1 MDKGM
6 DHIAQDVKDI
16 VQTRTAI
23 ADKLDKLEHR
33 FTSTV
38 EEAKMMAEDFA
49 DRAQAVVEDTVE
61 SVKEV
66 TDPSRL
72 ASNYPWLMVSGAI
85 VTGFAVGRL
94 FAQGETRVIPYYPPG
109 SHAAN
114 VMPESASEPTTKE
127 GVYPFY
133 PQSSVDESSTSTSS
147 TSSSTSSILTY
158 VGPLIAEAL
167 GQVRGDLVEIGKST
181 LRTWLKEAVQGGRTG
196 SSSSTGSYPSRSQ
209 DYQPTTRDADRQPHT
224 QTVS

>member
-49 DRAQAVVEDTVE
+49 DRAQDVIEDTVQ
-61 SVKEV
+61 SVKEMA
-66 TDPSRL
+66 DPSRL

-114 VMPESASEPTTKE
+114 VMPESASEPTTKD

-133 PQSSVDESSTSTSS
+133 PQSSVDESSTSTSP
-147 TSSSTSSILTY
+147 TSSPMSSILTY

-181 LRTWLKEAVQGGRTG
+181 LRAWLKEAVQGDRPRSSARTG
-196 SSSSTGSYPSRSQ
+196 PSTVGDQ
-209 DYQPTTRDADRQPHT
+209 DQQATTSKEDRQPHT
-224 QTVS
+224 QCLG

>member
-49 DRAQAVVEDTVE
+49 DRAQDVIEDTVE
-61 SVKEV
+61 SVKEM

-147 TSSSTSSILTY
+147 TSSPISSILTY

-181 LRTWLKEAVQGGRTG
+181 LRAWLKEAVQGGRTG
-196 SSSSTGSYPSRSQ
+196 SSADTGSSPSRNQ
-209 DYQPTTRDADRQPHT
+209 DHQATRSDADRQPHT
-224 QTVS
+224 QTVG

>member
-6 DHIAQDVKDI
+6 DHIAQDVNNI

-38 EEAKMMAEDFA
+38 EDAKMMAEDFV
-49 DRAQAVVEDTVE
+49 DRAQTVVEDAVE
-61 SVKEV
+61 SVKDM

-72 ASNYPWLMVSGAI
+72 ASSYPWLMVSGAI
-85 VTGFAVGRL
+85 ITGFAVGRL
-94 FAQGETRVIPYYPPG
+94 FTQGESRVIPYYPPG

-133 PQSSVDESSTSTSS
+133 PPSSVDESPTSN
-147 TSSSTSSILTY
+147 SSSSSPTSSILTY
-158 VGPLIAEAL
+158 VGPIIAEAL

-181 LRTWLKEAVQGGRTG
+181 LRAWLKEAVQGKPTRSSAPAG
-196 SSSSTGSYPSRSQ
+196 SSPFRNDDHQ
-209 DYQPTTRDADRQPHT
+209 ATTSEEDRQPNP
-224 QTVS
+224 QTVG

>member
-6 DHIAQDVKDI
+6 DRIAQDVKDI

-33 FTSTV
+33 FTSSV

-49 DRAQAVVEDTVE
+49 ERAQAVVEDTVE

-85 VTGFAVGRL
+85 MAGFAVGRL
-94 FAQGETRVIPYYPPG
+94 FTQGETGATPYYPPG

-114 VMPESASEPTTKE
+114 VMPESGTEPTTKE

-133 PQSSVDESSTSTSS
+133 PRSSVDESSTSTSS
-147 TSSSTSSILTY
+147 TSSSASSILTY
-158 VGPLIAEAL
+158 VGPVIAEAL
-167 GQVRGDLVEIGKST
+167 GHVRGDLVEIGKST
-181 LRTWLKEAVQGGRTG
+181 LRAWLKEAVQGVRTG
-196 SSSSTGSYPSRSQ
+196 SSVRTGPGPVEGKATRATGSMG
-209 DYQPTTRDADRQPHT
+209 DRET
-224 QTVS
+224 DSQTVG

>member
-85 VTGFAVGRL
+85 MTGFAVGRL
-94 FAQGETRVIPYYPPG
+94 IAQEQTRVIPYYPPG

-147 TSSSTSSILTY
+147 TSSPTSSILTY
-158 VGPLIAEAL
+158 LGPLIAEAL

-196 SSSSTGSYPSRSQ
+196 SSASTGSSPSRNQ
-209 DYQPTTRDADRQPHT
+209 DHQATTTRDTDGQPHT
-224 QTVS
+224 

>member
-6 DHIAQDVKDI
+6 DRIAKDVKDI
-16 VQTRTAI
+16 VETRTAI

-66 TDPSRL
+66 TDPFRL

-85 VTGFAVGRL
+85 MAGFAVGRL
-94 FAQGETRVIPYYPPG
+94 FTQGETGVTPYYPPG

-114 VMPESASEPTTKE
+114 VMPASTSEPTTRD

-133 PQSSVDESSTSTSS
+133 PQTSVDESSTSRSL
-147 TSSSTSSILTY
+147 TSSSASSILTY
-158 VGPLIAEAL
+158 IGPVIAEAL

-181 LRTWLKEAVQGGRTG
+181 LRAWLKEAAQGGRTG
-196 SSSSTGSYPSRSQ
+196 FSSTGEQ
-209 DYQPTTRDADRQPHT
+209 EHQDRQERG
-224 QTVS
+224 

>member
-6 DHIAQDVKDI
+6 DRIAQDVKDI

-23 ADKLDKLEHR
+23 ADKLEKLEHR

-38 EEAKMMAEDFA
+38 EEAKMMAEDFT
-49 DRAQAVVEDTVE
+49 DRAQAIVEDTVE

-85 VTGFAVGRL
+85 MAGFAVGRL
-94 FAQGETRVIPYYPPG
+94 FSQGETGVTPYYPPG

-114 VMPESASEPTTKE
+114 VMPASGSEPTTKE

-133 PQSSVDESSTSTSS
+133 PQSSVDEHSTSTSS
-147 TSSSTSSILTY
+147 TASSTSSILTY
-158 VGPLIAEAL
+158 VGPVIAEAL

-181 LRTWLKEAVQGGRTG
+181 LRAWLKEAVQGGRTG
-196 SSSSTGSYPSRSQ
+196 SSARTESSTSGSQ
-209 DYQPTTRDADRQPHT
+209 DQQPTTSETDRQPKTHT
-224 QTVS
+224 VA

>member
-85 VTGFAVGRL
+85 MTGFAVGRL
-94 FAQGETRVIPYYPPG
+94 IAQEQTRVIPYYPPG

-147 TSSSTSSILTY
+147 TSSPTSSILTY
-158 VGPLIAEAL
+158 LGPLIAEAL

-196 SSSSTGSYPSRSQ
+196 SSASTGSSPSRNQ
-209 DYQPTTRDADRQPHT
+209 DHQATTRDTDGQPHT
-224 QTVS
+224 

>member
-49 DRAQAVVEDTVE
+49 DRAQDVIEDTVE
-61 SVKEV
+61 SVKEM

-147 TSSSTSSILTY
+147 TSSPISSILTY

-181 LRTWLKEAVQGGRTG
+181 LRAWLKEAVQGGRTG
-196 SSSSTGSYPSRSQ
+196 SSADTGSSPSRNQ
-209 DYQPTTRDADRQPHT
+209 DHQATTSDADRQPHT
-224 QTVS
+224 QTVG

>member
-1 MDKGM
+1 MDTGM
-6 DHIAQDVKDI
+6 DRIAQDVKDI
-16 VQTRTAI
+16 VHTRTAI
-23 ADKLDKLEHR
+23 ADKLEKLEHR

-85 VTGFAVGRL
+85 MAGFAVGRV
-94 FAQGETRVIPYYPPG
+94 FAPGGSGVTPYYPSG
-109 SHAAN
+109 SHAAGI
-114 VMPESASEPTTKE
+114 MPASSSESTTKE

-133 PQSSVDESSTSTSS
+133 PQSSVEESSVSTPSKPS
-147 TSSSTSSILTY
+147 TASSILTY
-158 VGPLIAEAL
+158 LGPVIAEGL
-167 GQVRGDLVEIGKST
+167 GQVRGDLVEVGKAA
-181 LRTWLKEAVQGGRTG
+181 LRSWLKEAVQGERPRSSDPTG
-196 SSSSTGSYPSRSQ
+196 SSTVGNQ
-209 DYQPTTRDADRQPHT
+209 DQQGTTSKYER
-224 QTVS
+224 

>member
-85 VTGFAVGRL
+85 MTGFAVGRL
-94 FAQGETRVIPYYPPG
+94 IAQEQTRVIPYYPPG
-109 SHAAN
+109 SHAAD
-114 VMPESASEPTTKE
+114 VMPESASEPTMKE

-147 TSSSTSSILTY
+147 TSSPTSSILTY
-158 VGPLIAEAL
+158 LGPLIAEAL
-167 GQVRGDLVEIGKST
+167 EQVRGDLVEIGKST

-196 SSSSTGSYPSRSQ
+196 SSASTGSSPSRNHDHQ
-209 DYQPTTRDADRQPHT
+209 ATARDTDYQPHT
-224 QTVS
+224 QTVG